1 MEKEL
6 EKLLEENQL
15 ERVDI
20 GEQEAENGLRVAYSH
35 LESARLILDS
45 DTPGSLQL
53 SYDAARKALQAV
65 LAKAGLRV
73 RKPPRG
79 NHFTFVRVSR
89 SGLVDREIWIPLD
102 WMREM
107 RNASEYSVL
116 SEGEADQEDAQQ
128 SIDAAQRMLT
138 NAAAILNA

>member
-1 MEKEL
+1 
-6 EKLLEENQL
+6 
-15 ERVDI
+15 
-20 GEQEAENGLRVAYSH
+20 
-35 LESARLILDS
+35 
-45 DTPGSLQL
+45 
-53 SYDAARKALQAV
+53 
-65 LAKAGLRV
+65 
-73 RKPPRG
+73 
-79 NHFTFVRVSR
+79 
-89 SGLVDREIWIPLD
+89 LVDREIWIPLD